1 MPRIL
6 NLTAE
11 EKIQRIKDQDKVRQE
26 RRYARDKVKIL
37 ASRKIARDSKCQKLL
52 HALGMDEINLETNK
66 QSVNAIATEI
76 KEHIIEEEALAN
88 PQPQVQPQIE
98 EKPYDKKVHNGHIKT
113 VARILG
119 RVVGGSGWDKAFV
132 KFNNVIKKIESALK
146 TTKNKEGN
154 YDLYSDNSKKGYYQA
169 ILTEVDKVKF
179 TTDGKK
185 ILLSPKAREAY
196 DDMLDEGK
204 LQSFIRGKNKRE
216 TEEVMDFDEY
226 VEKIENKYGKDSTE
240 ALIAAIYKYHLFR
253 DNLVLKIIPK
263 QIKDES
269 QNYIIVPE
277 LKTSNITIINND
289 YKTSKKYG
297 QKIISIPQALS
308 KHIRKYMN
316 DKKLTYNDYLFGESK
331 LSGFIINFN
340 KKAGLDIGIN
350 KFRKMRISSVYN
362 DPTVTVKEKIKLGK
376 EAGHSPITA
385 MLSYQHQV
393 KPKETQ
399 PIINAIEKPKTKTK
413 TVKTKLSKTK
423 NL

>member
-1 MPRIL
+1 MPRTL

-11 EKIQRIKDQDKVRQE
+11 EKIQRKKDQDK
-26 RRYARDKVKIL
+26 ARSKRFYDREKAKIS
-37 ASRKIARDSKCQKLL
+37 ASRKIARSKCQKLL
-52 HALGMDEINLETNK
+52 QALGMDEINLETNK

-98 EKPYDKKVHNGHIKT
+98 EKPYDKKAHNGHIRT

-119 RVVGGSGWDKAFV
+119 RDVGGSGWDKAFV
-132 KFNNVIKKIESALK
+132 KFNDVIKKIESARK
-146 TTKNKEGN
+146 TSKNKEGN
-154 YDLYSDNSKKGYYQA
+154 YDLYADNSKKGYYQA
-169 ILTEVDKVKF
+169 ILTEVDQVKY
-179 TTDGKK
+179 TKDGKR

-196 DDMLDEGK
+196 DDMLTEGK
-204 LQSFIRGKNKRE
+204 YNSFMRSKEKRE

-226 VEKIENKYGKDSTE
+226 IEKIANKFGKDSSE
-240 ALIAAIYKYHLFR
+240 ALIAAIYKFHLFR
-253 DNLVLKIIPK
+253 DNLVLKILPK

-316 DKKLTYNDYLFGESK
+316 DNKLTYNDYLFGESK
-331 LSGFIINFN
+331 LSGDIIKFN
-340 KKAGLDIGIN
+340 KKAGLDIGVN
-350 KFRKMRISSVYN
+350 KFRKMRVSPVLN
-362 DPTVTVKEKIKLGK
+362 NPTVTVKERIKLGK

-385 MLSYQHQV
+385 MLSYQHTV

-413 TVKTKLSKTK
+413 ATKEKKTKTLEV
-423 NL
+423 